1 MDGFRFDPTKFIVS
15 DNEQELHT
23 FTPSGDDASIFS
35 FLSEKVKEEAI
46 VNEDVTPY
54 SSHEDQ
60 ANDIVGKYTHYDDYR
75 PPITGHFWNTRIFAR
90 FLWQL

>member
-1 MDGFRFDPTKFIVS
+1 MKTLDARMDGFDPNNFRFDPTKFIVS
-15 DNEQELHT
+15 DNEQELNT

-35 FLSEKVKEEAI
+35 FLSEKVKEESF

-60 ANDIVGKYTHYDDYR
+60 TNDIVGK
-75 PPITGHFWNTRIFAR
+75 
-90 FLWQL
+90 

>member
-35 FLSEKVKEEAI
+35 FLSEKVKEESI
-46 VNEDVTPY
+46 VNEDVNTYNSPD
-54 SSHEDQ
+54 SSD
-60 ANDIVGKYTHYDDYR
+60 DDVVGKQFEVHSN
-75 PPITGHFWNTRIFAR
+75 HFRDTMAYVYP
-90 FLWQL
+90 LS

>member
-35 FLSEKVKEEAI
+35 FLSDKVKEESI
-46 VNEDVTPY
+46 VNEDVNTY
-54 SSHEDQ
+54 SSHEDIDD
-60 ANDIVGKYTHYDDYR
+60 DIVGK
-75 PPITGHFWNTRIFAR
+75 
-90 FLWQL
+90 